1 MNQMISQTEAF
12 RSRPAASRMMS
23 DRWLTG
29 ITAGFLLAFLT
40 FFMLYP
46 VYDIC
51 KLSFFRE
58 GIFTLRNYGAYFT
71 NPRIF
76 RSLSNSLFV
85 AFVTMAITT
94 VMAFFFAYGLTR
106 TTIRG
111 KGIFYTIS
119 TFPLIAPSIIQGLAL
134 ILLFGRN
141 GLITRHFFQTDWNIY
156 GATGIIVAECLY
168 CFPNALFILY
178 TALSAVDTRLDEAA
192 QSLGASALTTF
203 YKVTLPSAKYGIAS
217 AAALVFNLTITDFG
231 IPVVIGGNYS
241 VLATE
246 IYQQVIGM
254 QRFDLGATISVI
266 LLIPSV
272 GAFLLNYYLTKKS
285 YALIS
290 GQARP
295 FLQPSRPFKRW
306 AFTIYCWVP
315 CAFILIVFATVFL
328 GSFVK
333 VWPYDF
339 SLTLRHYDFPSLGG
353 VAPIWTRFWT
363 FLLDGEWESLIAY
376 KYAPIW
382 NSLWVA
388 ILVAIGGASFT
399 LLAGYIVEKKRPV
412 GDQVLYTLSVLPA
425 AIPGT
430 VMGLGYIL
438 AFNKPYF
445 FIYGTFWIII
455 INIIVCNFT
464 LGALSSIA
472 NLKQI
477 DKSME
482 EAAVSLGASPITTF
496 SRVVFPLTKTAFFSN
511 VAFFFMRAMTTISAV
526 IFLVSAKVKLAAI
539 EIIFLDIDGR
549 TASANA
555 MCTIII
561 AIVVGMLVVMRLVT
575 GRAGLKGMSAA

>member
-1 MNQMISQTEAF
+1 MIQKTDLSQTSSSSF
-12 RSRPAASRMMS
+12 LTS
-23 DRWLTG
+23 DRWLTR
-29 ITAGFLLAFLT
+29 ITMGFLLAVLV

-58 GIFTLRNYGAYFT
+58 GLFTLKNYGAYFT
-71 NPRIF
+71 NPRMF
-76 RSLSNSLFV
+76 RSLTNSLYV
-85 AFVTMAITT
+85 SLVTTLITT
-94 VMAFFFAYGLTR
+94 VLAFFFAYGLTR
-106 TTIRG
+106 TTIQG
-111 KGIFYTIS
+111 KGIFYTVS

-141 GLITRHFFQTDWNIY
+141 GLITRYVLQTDWNIY

-178 TALSAVDTRLDEAA
+178 TTLSAVDTRLDEAA
-192 QSLGASALTTF
+192 QSLGASAFKTF

-231 IPVVIGGNYS
+231 VPVVIGGNYS

-285 YALIS
+285 YSLIS

-295 FLQPSRPFKRW
+295 FLQPSRPLKKW
-306 AFTIYCWVP
+306 AFTIYCWIP
-315 CAFILIVFATVFL
+315 CLFILIVFITVFL

-333 VWPYDF
+333 TWPYDF
-339 SLTLRHYDFPSLGG
+339 SLTFKHYDFPSLGG
-353 VAPIWTRFWT
+353 YAPLWTKFWAS
-363 FLLDGEWESLIAY
+363 LLKGEWQSLIAY

-382 NSLWVA
+382 NSLWVS
-388 ILVAIGGASFT
+388 IIVAIVGSCLT
-399 LLAGYIVEKKRPV
+399 LLAGYIVEKKRPK
-412 GDQVLYTLSVLPA
+412 GEQILYTLSVLPA

-455 INIIVCNFT
+455 INIIICNFT
-464 LGALSSIA
+464 LGTLSSIA

-477 DKSME
+477 DKSIE
-482 EAAVSLGASPITTF
+482 EAGVSLGANPITIF
-496 SRVVFPLTKTAFFSN
+496 ARLVFPLTKTAFFSN
-511 VAFFFMRAMTTISAV
+511 IAFYFMRSMTTISAV
-526 IFLVSAKVKLAAI
+526 IFLISAKVKLAAI

-561 AIVVGMLVVMRLVT
+561 VIVVLMLFVMRLIT
-575 GRAGLKGMSAA
+575 GKAGLKGMSGST

>member
-1 MNQMISQTEAF
+1 MNQKED
-12 RSRPAASRMMS
+12 SRRLTLSAPVSS
-23 DRWLTG
+23 ERWLVGSTMS
-29 ITAGFLLAFLT
+29 ILLAILI

-58 GIFTLRNYGAYFT
+58 GAFTLKNYGAYFT

-76 RSLSNSLFV
+76 RSLTNSLYV
-85 AFVTMAITT
+85 SLITTLITT
-94 VMAFFFAYGLTR
+94 VLAFFFAYGLTR
-106 TTIRG
+106 TTIPG
-111 KGIFYTIS
+111 KNLFYTVS

-141 GLITRHFFQTDWNIY
+141 GLITRHLLHTDWNIY

-178 TALSAVDTRLDEAA
+178 TTLSAVDTRLDEAA
-192 QSLGASALTTF
+192 QSLGASALKTF
-203 YKVTLPSAKYGIAS
+203 YKVTLPSTKYGIAS

-231 IPVVIGGNYS
+231 VPVVIGGNYS

-266 LLIPSV
+266 LLIPSM

-295 FLQPSRPFKRW
+295 FLQPSRPFKKW
-306 AFTIYCWVP
+306 LFTLYCWVP
-315 CAFILIVFATVFL
+315 TLFILIVFVTVFA
-328 GSFVK
+328 GSVVK
-333 VWPYDF
+333 TWPYDF
-339 SLTLRHYDFPSLGG
+339 SLTLKHFDFPSLGG
-353 VAPIWTRFWT
+353 NAPLWTNFWASV
-363 FLLDGEWESLIAY
+363 LEGEWKSLIAY

-382 NSLWVA
+382 NSLWVS
-388 ILVAIGGASFT
+388 ILVAIGGASLT
-399 LLAGYIVEKKRPV
+399 LLAGYIVEKKRPK
-412 GDQVLYTLSVLPA
+412 GEGILYALSVLPA

-445 FIYGTFWIII
+445 LIYGTFWIII
-455 INIIVCNFT
+455 INIIICNFT
-464 LGALSSIA
+464 LGTLSSIA

-477 DKSME
+477 DRSIE
-482 EAAVSLGASPITTF
+482 EAAVSLGANPIATF
-496 SRVVFPLTKTAFFSN
+496 TRVVFPLTKTAFFSN
-511 VAFFFMRAMTTISAV
+511 VTFFFMRAMTTISAV

-561 AIVVGMLVVMRLVT
+561 ILVVAMLFGMRLIT
-575 GRAGLKGMSAA
+575 GKSGLKGMSATA

>member
-1 MNQMISQTEAF
+1 MNRMASLKVPVPPISVI
-12 RSRPAASRMMS
+12 S
-23 DRWLTG
+23 DRWITGLT
-29 ITAGFLLAFLT
+29 TVFLLAFLT

-51 KLSFFRE
+51 KLSFFKN
-58 GIFTLRNYGAYFT
+58 GVFTLGNYAHYFT
-71 NPRIF
+71 DPRIF
-76 RSLSNSLFV
+76 RSLTNSVYVSL
-85 AFVTMAITT
+85 VTMVITT
-94 VMAFFFAYGLTR
+94 VLAFFFAYGLTR
-106 TTIRG
+106 TTIRR
-111 KGIFYTIS
+111 KGAFYTIS

-141 GLITRHFFQTDWNIY
+141 GLITKYILHTTWNIY
-156 GATGIIVAECLY
+156 GATGIVAAECLY

-178 TALSAVDTRLDEAA
+178 STLSAVDTRLDEAA
-192 QSLGASALTTF
+192 QSLGAPALTTF
-203 YKVTLPSAKYGIAS
+203 FKVTLPSAKYGIAS

-231 IPVVIGGNYS
+231 VPVVIGGNYS

-295 FLQPSRPFKRW
+295 FLQPSRPFKKW
-306 AFTIYCWVP
+306 AFTFYCWIP
-315 CAFILIVFATVFL
+315 CTLILIVFFTVFL

-339 SLTLRHYDFPSLGG
+339 SLTLRHFDFPSLGG
-353 VAPIWTRFWT
+353 HAPLWTDFWASI
-363 FLLDGEWESLIAY
+363 LKGPWRDIIAY
-376 KYAPIW
+376 KYSPIW
-382 NSLWVA
+382 NSLWIA
-388 ILVAIGGASFT
+388 ILVAIAGASLT
-399 LLAGYIVEKKRPV
+399 LLAGYIVEKKKPM
-412 GDQVLYTLSVLPA
+412 GDQILYTLSVLPA

-430 VMGLGYIL
+430 VVGLGYIL

-445 FIYGTFWIII
+445 FIYGTYWIII
-455 INIIVCNFT
+455 LNIIACNFT
-464 LGALSSIA
+464 LGVLSSIA

-482 EAAVSLGASPITTF
+482 EAAVSLGANPITTF

-526 IFLVSAKVKLAAI
+526 IFLISAKVKLAAI

-549 TASANA
+549 TASADA

-561 AIVVGMLVVMRLVT
+561 AIVIGMLVVMRLIT
-575 GRAGLKGMSAA
+575 GKAGLKGMSTS

>member
-1 MNQMISQTEAF
+1 VNQTEALKK
-12 RSRPAASRMMS
+12 ASISGILGS
-23 DRWLTG
+23 DRWMTG
-29 ITAGFLLAFLT
+29 ITLGFLIAILA

-51 KLSFFRE
+51 RLSFYR
-58 GIFTLRNYGAYFT
+58 GGVFTLKNYVAYFN

-76 RSLSNSLFV
+76 RSLTNSV
-85 AFVTMAITT
+85 YVSMVTMVITT
-94 VMAFFFAYGLTR
+94 VSAFFFAYGLTR

-141 GLITRHFFQTDWNIY
+141 GLVTRYFLQTDWNIY
-156 GATGIIVAECLY
+156 GATGIVVAECLY

-178 TALSAVDTRLDEAA
+178 TTLSAVDTRLDEAA
-192 QSLGASALTTF
+192 QSLGASALKTF

-231 IPVVIGGNYS
+231 VPVVIGGNYN

-285 YALIS
+285 YSLIS

-295 FLQPSRPFKRW
+295 FLQASRPLKKW
-306 AFTIYCWVP
+306 AFTIYCWIP
-315 CAFILIVFATVFL
+315 CAFILLVFASVFVA
-328 GSFVK
+328 SFVK
-333 VWPYDF
+333 TWPYDF
-339 SLTLRHYDFPSLGG
+339 SLTLKHYNFPSLGG
-353 VAPIWTRFWT
+353 RAPLWTDFWSSV
-363 FLLDGEWESLIAY
+363 LKGEWQSIIAY

-382 NSLWVA
+382 NSLWIS
-388 ILVAIGGASFT
+388 ILVAIGGASLT
-399 LLAGYIVEKKRPV
+399 LLAGYIVEKKRPR

-445 FIYGTFWIII
+445 LIYGTFWIII
-455 INIIVCNFT
+455 INIIICNFT
-464 LGALSSIA
+464 LGILSSIA

-477 DKSME
+477 DKSIE
-482 EAAVSLGASPITTF
+482 EAAVSLGAGPMTTF
-496 SRVVFPLTKTAFFSN
+496 TRVVFPLTKTAFFSN
-511 VAFFFMRAMTTISAV
+511 MAFFFMRAMTTISAV
-526 IFLVSAKVKLAAI
+526 IFLISAKVKLAAI

-561 AIVVGMLVVMRLVT
+561 VIVVGMLLAMRLIT
-575 GRAGLKGMSAA
+575 GKAGLRGMSASP

>member
-1 MNQMISQTEAF
+1 MNRTDPLINAPPPSTF
-12 RSRPAASRMMS
+12 VS
-23 DRWLTG
+23 DRLLTG
-29 ITAGFLLAFLT
+29 VTTGILLAILVFFL
-40 FFMLYP
+40 LYP

-51 KLSFFRE
+51 KLSFYKE
-58 GIFTLRNYGAYFT
+58 GVLTLKNYASYFS
-71 NPRIF
+71 NPRMF
-76 RSLSNSLFV
+76 RSLTNSLYV
-85 AFVTMAITT
+85 SIVTMIITT
-94 VMAFFFAYGLTR
+94 VLAFFFAYGLTR
-106 TTIRG
+106 TTISG

-141 GLITRHFFQTDWNIY
+141 GLVTRYLLQTDWNIY
-156 GATGIIVAECLY
+156 GATGIIAAECLY

-178 TALSAVDTRLDEAA
+178 TTLSAVDTRLDEAA
-192 QSLGASALTTF
+192 QSLGASALKTF

-231 IPVVIGGNYS
+231 VPVVIGGNYS

-295 FLQPSRPFKRW
+295 FLQPSRPFKKW
-306 AFTIYCWVP
+306 AFTIYCWIP
-315 CAFILIVFATVFL
+315 CILILIVFVSVFL

-333 VWPYDF
+333 TWPYDF
-339 SLTLRHYDFPSLGG
+339 SLTLKHYDFPSLGG
-353 VAPIWTRFWT
+353 HAPLWTNFWASV
-363 FLLDGEWESLIAY
+363 LKGEWKSILAY

-382 NSLWVA
+382 NSLWVS
-388 ILVAIGGASFT
+388 ILVAIGGASLT
-399 LLAGYIVEKKRPV
+399 LLAGYIVEKKRPK
-412 GDQVLYTLSVLPA
+412 GDQILYTLSVLPA

-455 INIIVCNFT
+455 INIIICNFT
-464 LGALSSIA
+464 LGVLSSIA

-477 DKSME
+477 DKSIE
-482 EAAVSLGASPITTF
+482 EAAVSLGANPIISFT
-496 SRVVFPLTKTAFFSN
+496 RVVFPLAKTAFFSN
-511 VAFFFMRAMTTISAV
+511 MAFFFMRAMTTISAV
-526 IFLVSAKVKLAAI
+526 IFLISAKVKLAAI

-561 AIVVGMLVVMRLVT
+561 LLVVGMLVAMRLIT
-575 GRAGLKGMSAA
+575 GRAGLKGMGAST

>member
-1 MNQMISQTEAF
+1 MNQKED
-12 RSRPAASRMMS
+12 SRRLTLSAPVSS
-23 DRWLTG
+23 ERWLVGSTMS
-29 ITAGFLLAFLT
+29 ILLAILI

-58 GIFTLRNYGAYFT
+58 GAFTLKNYGAYFT
-71 NPRIF
+71 NPRMF
-76 RSLSNSLFV
+76 RSLTNSLYV
-85 AFVTMAITT
+85 SLITTLITT
-94 VMAFFFAYGLTR
+94 VLAFFFAYGLTR
-106 TTIRG
+106 TTIPG
-111 KGIFYTIS
+111 KNLFYTVS

-141 GLITRHFFQTDWNIY
+141 GLITRHLIHTDWNIY

-178 TALSAVDTRLDEAA
+178 TTLSAVDTRLDEAA
-192 QSLGASALTTF
+192 QSLGASALKTF
-203 YKVTLPSAKYGIAS
+203 YKVTLPSTKYGIAS

-231 IPVVIGGNYS
+231 VPVVIGGNYS

-266 LLIPSV
+266 LLIPSM

-295 FLQPSRPFKRW
+295 FLQPSRPFKKW
-306 AFTIYCWVP
+306 LFTLYCWVP
-315 CAFILIVFATVFL
+315 TLFILIVFVTVFA
-328 GSFVK
+328 GSVVK
-333 VWPYDF
+333 TWPYDF
-339 SLTLRHYDFPSLGG
+339 SLTLKHFDFPSLGG
-353 VAPIWTRFWT
+353 NAPLWTNFWASV
-363 FLLDGEWESLIAY
+363 LEGEWKSLIAY

-382 NSLWVA
+382 NSLWVS
-388 ILVAIGGASFT
+388 ILVAIGGASLT
-399 LLAGYIVEKKRPV
+399 LLAGYIVEKKRPK
-412 GDQVLYTLSVLPA
+412 GEGILYALSVLPA

-445 FIYGTFWIII
+445 LIYGTFWIII
-455 INIIVCNFT
+455 INIIICNFT
-464 LGALSSIA
+464 LGTLSSIA

-477 DKSME
+477 DRSIE
-482 EAAVSLGASPITTF
+482 EAAVSLGANPIATF
-496 SRVVFPLTKTAFFSN
+496 TRVVFPLTKTAFFSN
-511 VAFFFMRAMTTISAV
+511 VTFFFMRAMTTISAV

-561 AIVVGMLVVMRLVT
+561 ILVVAMLFGMRLIT
-575 GRAGLKGMSAA
+575 GKSGLKGMSATA

>member
-1 MNQMISQTEAF
+1 MSQTDVLKGYSAPSTF
-12 RSRPAASRMMS
+12 IS
-23 DRWLTG
+23 DRYLTG
-29 ITAGFLLAFLT
+29 GVMGFLLAVLI
-40 FFMLYP
+40 FFMLFP

-51 KLSFFRE
+51 RLSFFKE
-58 GIFTLRNYGAYFT
+58 GVFTLRNYAAYFT
-71 NPRIF
+71 NPRMF
-76 RSLSNSLFV
+76 RSLTNSLYV
-85 AFVTMAITT
+85 SLVTTVITT
-94 VMAFFFAYGLTR
+94 VLAFFFAYGLTR
-106 TTIRG
+106 TTIPG

-141 GLITRHFFQTDWNIY
+141 GLITRYLLHTDWNIY
-156 GATGIIVAECLY
+156 GAPGIIVAECLY

-178 TALSAVDTRLDEAA
+178 TTLSAVDTRLDEAA
-192 QSLGASALTTF
+192 QSLGASALKTF

-217 AAALVFNLTITDFG
+217 AAALSFNLTITDFG
-231 IPVVIGGNYS
+231 VPVVIGGNYS

-295 FLQPSRPFKRW
+295 FLQPSRPFKKW
-306 AFTIYCWVP
+306 AFTIYCWIP
-315 CAFILIVFATVFL
+315 CIFILVVFVSVFL

-333 VWPYDF
+333 TWPYDF
-339 SLTLRHYDFPSLGG
+339 SLTLRHYNFPSLGG
-353 VAPIWTRFWT
+353 SAPLWTNFWASV
-363 FLLDGEWESLIAY
+363 LKGEWQSILAY

-382 NSLWVA
+382 NSLWVS
-388 ILVAIGGASFT
+388 ILVAIGGASLT
-399 LLAGYIVEKKRPV
+399 LLTGYIVEKKRPK

-445 FIYGTFWIII
+445 LIYGTFWIII
-455 INIIVCNFT
+455 INIIICNFT
-464 LGALSSIA
+464 LGVLSSIA
-472 NLKQI
+472 NLKQV
-477 DKSME
+477 DKSIE
-482 EAAVSLGASPITTF
+482 EAAVSLGANPITTF
-496 SRVVFPLTKTAFFSN
+496 TRVVFPLTKTAFFSN
-511 VAFFFMRAMTTISAV
+511 MAFFFMRAMTTISAV
-526 IFLVSAKVKLAAI
+526 IFLISAKVKLAAI

-561 AIVVGMLVVMRLVT
+561 VIVVGMLLLMRLIT
-575 GRAGLKGMSAA
+575 GKTGLKGMGAS

>member
-1 MNQMISQTEAF
+1 MDRTEPLRDCSHPSAF
-12 RSRPAASRMMS
+12 LS
-23 DRWLTG
+23 DRLVTGLTMG
-29 ITAGFLLAFLT
+29 ILLALLT

-51 KLSFFRE
+51 RLSFYRE
-58 GIFTLRNYGAYFT
+58 GVFTLKNYAAYFT
-71 NPRIF
+71 NARIF
-76 RSLSNSLFV
+76 RSLTNSLYV
-85 AFVTMAITT
+85 SLATMGITT
-94 VMAFFFAYGLTR
+94 VLAFFFAYGLTR
-106 TTIRG
+106 TTIKG
-111 KGIFYTIS
+111 KGTLFTIS

-141 GLITRHFFQTDWNIY
+141 GLVTRYLLQTDWNIY
-156 GATGIIVAECLY
+156 GSTGIIAAECLY
-168 CFPNALFILY
+168 CFPNALFILH
-178 TALSAVDTRLDEAA
+178 TTLSAVDTRLDEAA
-192 QSLGASALTTF
+192 QSLGASALKTF

-231 IPVVIGGNYS
+231 VPVVIGGNYN

-295 FLQPSRPFKRW
+295 FLQPSRPVKKW
-306 AFTIYCWVP
+306 AFTIYCWIP
-315 CAFILIVFATVFL
+315 CTFILVVFASVFL
-328 GSFVK
+328 GSFVRT
-333 VWPYDF
+333 WPYDF
-339 SLTLRHYDFPSLGG
+339 SLTFKHFDFPSLGG
-353 VAPIWTRFWT
+353 HAPLWTPFWT
-363 FLLDGEWESLIAY
+363 SVLKGEWQSILAY

-382 NSLWVA
+382 NSFWVA
-388 ILVAIGGASFT
+388 VIVAIGGALLT
-399 LLAGYIVEKKRPV
+399 LLAGYIVEKKKPR

-438 AFNKPYF
+438 AFNKPYYF
-445 FIYGTFWIII
+445 FYGTFGIII
-455 INIIVCNFT
+455 INIIICNFT
-464 LGALSSIA
+464 LGVLASIA

-477 DKSME
+477 DRSIE
-482 EAAVSLGASPITTF
+482 EAAVSLGADPITSFT
-496 SRVVFPLTKTAFFSN
+496 RVIFPLARTAFFSN
-511 VAFFFMRAMTTISAV
+511 VTFFFMRAMTTISAV

-555 MCTIII
+555 MCTILIV
-561 AIVVGMLVVMRLVT
+561 IVVGVLVAMRLMT
-575 GRAGLKGMSAA
+575 GKRGGKGASSSP

>member
-1 MNQMISQTEAF
+1 MNRTETLH
-12 RSRPAASRMMS
+12 SVSTPSVLES
-23 DRWLTG
+23 DRL
-29 ITAGFLLAFLT
+29 ITWVTMGFLLAVLVFFL
-40 FFMLYP
+40 LYP

-58 GIFTLRNYGAYFT
+58 GVFTLRNYAAYFT

-76 RSLSNSLFV
+76 RSLTNSLYV
-85 AFVTMAITT
+85 SLVTTVITT
-94 VMAFFFAYGLTR
+94 VLAFFFAYGLTR
-106 TTIRG
+106 TTIPM
-111 KGIFYTIS
+111 KGTFYTIS

-141 GLITRHFFQTDWNIY
+141 GVITRYILQTSWNIY
-156 GATGIIVAECLY
+156 GATGIVVAECLY
-168 CFPNALFILY
+168 CFPNALFILV
-178 TALSAVDTRLDEAA
+178 TTLSAVDTRLDEAA
-192 QSLGASALTTF
+192 QSLGASALKTF

-217 AAALVFNLTITDFG
+217 AAALVFNLTLTDFG

-285 YALIS
+285 YSLIS

-295 FLQPSRPFKRW
+295 FLQPSRPFKKW
-306 AFTIYCWVP
+306 GFTIYCWIP
-315 CAFILIVFATVFL
+315 CIFILVIFASVFL
-328 GSFVK
+328 ASFVK
-333 VWPYDF
+333 TWPYDF
-339 SLTLRHYDFPSLGG
+339 SLTFKHFDFPSLGG
-353 VAPIWTRFWT
+353 YGPLWTKFWSSVLT
-363 FLLDGEWESLIAY
+363 GEWQSLIAY
-376 KYAPIW
+376 KFAPIW
-382 NSLWVA
+382 NSFWVA
-388 ILVAIGGASFT
+388 ILVALGGATLT
-399 LLAGYIVEKKRPV
+399 LLAGYVIEKKKPE
-412 GDQVLYTLSVLPA
+412 GSQILYTLSVLPA

-430 VMGLGYIL
+430 VLGLGYIL

-445 FIYGTFWIII
+445 FIYGTFWIVI
-455 INIIVCNFT
+455 INIIIANFT
-464 LGALSSIA
+464 LGVLASIA

-477 DKSME
+477 DKSVE
-482 EAAVSLGASPITTF
+482 EAAVSLGANPITIFT
-496 SRVVFPLTKTAFFSN
+496 RVVFPLAKTAFFSN
-511 VAFFFMRAMTTISAV
+511 MTFFFMRAMTTISAV
-526 IFLVSAKVKLAAI
+526 IFLISAKVKLAAI

-561 AIVVGMLVVMRLVT
+561 VIVVGVLLVMRLIT
-575 GRAGLKGMSAA
+575 GKSALKGMSASA

>member
-1 MNQMISQTEAF
+1 M
-12 RSRPAASRMMS
+12 SRTDVLKEYSIASTVLS
-23 DRWLTG
+23 DRMLTG
-29 ITAGFLLAFLT
+29 ITMGFLLAVMT

-51 KLSFFRE
+51 RLSFFKE
-58 GIFTLRNYGAYFT
+58 EVFTLTNYVDYFT
-71 NPRIF
+71 NARIF
-76 RSLSNSLFV
+76 RSLTNSLYV
-85 AFVTMAITT
+85 GFVTTAITT

-106 TTIRG
+106 TTIPG

-141 GLITRHFFQTDWNIY
+141 GLVTRYLLQTDWNIY
-156 GATGIIVAECLY
+156 GATGIIAAECLY

-178 TALSAVDTRLDEAA
+178 TTLSAVDTRLDEAA
-192 QSLGASALTTF
+192 QSLGASALKTF
-203 YKVTLPSAKYGIAS
+203 YKVTLPAAKYGIAS

-231 IPVVIGGNYS
+231 VPVVIGGNYS

-295 FLQPSRPFKRW
+295 FLQPSRPFKKW
-306 AFTIYCWVP
+306 AFSIYCWIP
-315 CAFILIVFATVFL
+315 CIFILIVFVSVFL

-333 VWPYDF
+333 TWPYDF
-339 SLTLRHYDFPSLGG
+339 SLTFRHYNFPSLGG
-353 VAPIWTRFWT
+353 SAPLWTSFWASV
-363 FLLDGEWESLIAY
+363 LKGEWQSIIAY

-382 NSLWVA
+382 NSLWVS
-388 ILVAIGGASFT
+388 ILVAIGGASLT
-399 LLAGYIVEKKRPV
+399 LLAGYIVEKKKPK
-412 GDQVLYTLSVLPA
+412 GEQVLYTLSVLPA

-438 AFNKPYF
+438 AFNKPYYF
-445 FIYGTFWIII
+445 FYGTFWIII
-455 INIIVCNFT
+455 INIIICNFT
-464 LGALSSIA
+464 LGTLSSIA

-477 DKSME
+477 DKSIE
-482 EAAVSLGASPITTF
+482 EAAVSLGANPITTF
-496 SRVVFPLTKTAFFSN
+496 MRVVFPLTKTAFFSN
-511 VAFFFMRAMTTISAV
+511 MAFFFMRAMTTISAV
-526 IFLVSAKVKLAAI
+526 IFLISAKVKLAAI

-561 AIVVGMLVVMRLVT
+561 VIVVGMLLAMRFVT
-575 GRAGLKGMSAA
+575 GKAGLKGMAAST

>member
-1 MNQMISQTEAF
+1 MNRTEKIQGHTISAPI
-12 RSRPAASRMMS
+12 SS

-29 ITAGFLLAFLT
+29 ITMGFLLAVLI

-51 KLSFFRE
+51 KLSFYR
-58 GIFTLRNYGAYFT
+58 GKVLTLEHYISYFT
-71 NPRIF
+71 NPRMF
-76 RSLSNSLFV
+76 RSLTNSLV
-85 AFVTMAITT
+85 VSCVTTVITT
-94 VMAFFFAYGLTR
+94 LLAFFFAYGLTR

-119 TFPLIAPSIIQGLAL
+119 TLPLIAPSIIQGLAL
-134 ILLFGRN
+134 ILLFGKN
-141 GLITRHFFQTDWNIY
+141 GLITRYLFHTDWNIY
-156 GATGIIVAECLY
+156 GAAGIIIAECLY

-178 TALSAVDTRLDEAA
+178 TTLSAVDTRLDEAA
-192 QSLGASALTTF
+192 QSLGATALKTF

-217 AAALVFNLTITDFG
+217 AAALTFNLTITDFG
-231 IPVVIGGNYS
+231 VPVVIGGNYS

-254 QRFDLGATISVI
+254 QRFNLGATISVI

-272 GAFLLNYYLTKKS
+272 AAFLLNYYLTKKS

-295 FLQPSRPFKRW
+295 FLQPSRPFKKW
-306 AFTIYCWVP
+306 AFTIYCWIP
-315 CAFILIVFATVFL
+315 CIFILIVFATVFL

-339 SLTLRHYDFPSLGG
+339 SLTLKHYDFPSLGG
-353 VAPIWTRFWT
+353 VAPVWTKFWASI
-363 FLLDGEWESLIAY
+363 LKGEWQSIIAY

-382 NSLWVA
+382 NSLWVS
-388 ILVAIGGASFT
+388 ILVAIGGASLT
-399 LLAGYIVEKKRPV
+399 LLAGYIVEKKKPR
-412 GDQVLYTLSVLPA
+412 GAQFLYTLSVLPA
-425 AIPGT
+425 AIPGI

-445 FIYGTFWIII
+445 FIYGTFWIVI
-455 INIIVCNFT
+455 INIIICNFT
-464 LGALSSIA
+464 LGVLSSIA

-477 DKSME
+477 DKSIE
-482 EAAVSLGASPITTF
+482 EAAVSLGADPITTF
-496 SRVVFPLTKTAFFSN
+496 TRVVFPLTKTAFLSN
-511 VAFFFMRAMTTISAV
+511 MTFFFMRSMTTISAV

-539 EIIFLDIDGR
+539 EIVFLDIDGR

-561 AIVVGMLVVMRLVT
+561 LIVIGMLVAMRLIT
-575 GRAGLKGMSAA
+575 GKTALKGMSAT